1 MAKTFSSKSPR
12 CLRQHWW
19 AVQPRHDCQL
29 CCGVTAGILLLSNT
43 HAEICAHTHSRS
55 KCSPGHAHKQALFL
69 SSMNTIT
76 HIHTHSL
83 VSNPQK
89 LHITKKRR
97 ASCHRPALRQ
107 ERARERERE
116 PHTRDTGMLKA
127 KPCYLFMS
135 LLRTGSLSVSKHSP
149 WASFLDSKATSMR
162 SSMLHDR
169 RVFLEKGF

>member
-1 MAKTFSSKSPR
+1 MAKTFSSKSPC

-116 PHTRDTGMLKA
+116 RATHTRHRDA
-127 KPCYLFMS
+127 KSEALLLIHVSAKNGKPVGVKTLS
-135 LLRTGSLSVSKHSP
+135 LG
-149 WASFLDSKATSMR
+149 
-162 SSMLHDR
+162 
-169 RVFLEKGF
+169 VFSWQ